1 MSMEVAFILYAL
13 VFRLAIIAVGFSL
26 IYFGYRLFAKQ
37 GELLKTS
44 IEASIPAAKIR
55 ITNTTSGTAF
65 AVIGCVLLAVMIA
78 KGEPELERRTTAD
91 TAKTTAEAGTQL
103 VLRGQSTPSGDT
115 LEGFLANG
123 LAAEKE
129 GDRPRA
135 AAQYRSALALIS
147 APLNNLA
154 YIDCSMN
161 DLRSAKQL
169 IDLAVTMSPENEV
182 YRKTAEEIK
191 SGSCRSAKP

>member
-1 MSMEVAFILYAL
+1 MSLEVAFIVYAL
-13 VFRLAIIAVGFSL
+13 AYRLAIIAVGFAL
-26 IYFGYRLFAKQ
+26 ISFGYRLFERQ
-37 GELLKTS
+37 GDLLKTS

-78 KGEPELERRTTAD
+78 KGEPELKRGMAD
-91 TAKTTAEAGTQL
+91 GRASEPETGTQL
-103 VLRGQSTPSGDT
+103 LLRGGSAPSGGT
-115 LEGFLANG
+115 LEGFLADG
-123 LAAEKE
+123 LAADKE
-129 GDRPRA
+129 GDRTRA

-161 DLRSAKQL
+161 DLQSAKRL
-169 IDLAVTMSPENEV
+169 IDLALTISPENNV
-182 YRKTAEEIK
+182 YRKTADEIK
-191 SGSCRSAKP
+191 SGSCRGTKP